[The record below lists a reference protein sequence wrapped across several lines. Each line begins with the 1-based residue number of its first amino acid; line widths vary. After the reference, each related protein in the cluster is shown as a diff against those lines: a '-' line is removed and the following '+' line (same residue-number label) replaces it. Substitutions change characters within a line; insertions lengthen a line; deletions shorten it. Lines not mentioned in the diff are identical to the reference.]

1 MVWRS
6 QDLRQSRQIVKSTSI
21 ASQDIK
27 SEIILSIAAGIRPQ
41 QETVG
46 TMTSH
51 ARRLAVLLPLLLA
64 ACGLSGQQRTT
75 QHLND
80 RLAEGTAP
88 DVAAGNMVLQP
99 LPDGA
104 QVTLLGSSLFPADE
118 RALSDQTRDVRTGV
132 IQSLLDPRLM
142 RVHVVDTSGLPAEQ
156 RDARVR
162 NITQYFIAYGLES
175 TLVSAAP
182 QAVLPPGPVGATP
195 LGLTITIS
203 VQCPHPRDQAGYGDD
218 TANPVCD

>member
-1 MVWRS
+1 
-6 QDLRQSRQIVKSTSI
+6 
-21 ASQDIK
+21 
-27 SEIILSIAAGIRPQ
+27 
-41 QETVG
+41 
-46 TMTSH
+46 MTSH

-64 ACGLSGQQRTT
+64 ACGSGQQRTT

-88 DVAAGNMVLQP
+88 DVAAGNAVLQP

-104 QVTLLGSSLFPADE
+104 RVTLLGSSLFPADE

-132 IQSLLDPRLM
+132 IESLLDPRLM
-142 RVHVVDTSGLPAEQ
+142 RVQVVDTSGLPAEQ
-156 RDARVR
+156 REARVR
-162 NITQYFIAYGLES
+162 NVTEYFIDYGLGS
-175 TLVSAAP
+175 TLVPAA
-182 QAVLPPGPVGATP
+182 AREALPPGPVGATP

-203 VQCPHPRDQAGYGDD
+203 VQCSLPRDQAGDG

>member
-1 MVWRS
+1 
-6 QDLRQSRQIVKSTSI
+6 VKFASI

-27 SEIILSIAAGIRPQ
+27 SEIILSTAASIRPR

-64 ACGLSGQQRTT
+64 ACGPSGQRTT
-75 QHLND
+75 QRLND

-88 DVAAGNMVLQP
+88 DVAAGNAVLQP

-104 QVTLLGSSLFPADE
+104 RVTLLGSSLFPADE
-118 RALSDQTRDVRTGV
+118 RTLNDQTHDVRAGV
-132 IQSLLDPRLM
+132 IEGLLDPSLM
-142 RVHVVDTSGLPAEQ
+142 RVQIVDTSGLPAEE

-162 NITQYFIAYGLES
+162 NVTQYFVNNGLGS
-175 TLVSAAP
+175 ILVPAAP

-203 VQCPHPRDQAGYGDD
+203 VQCPHPRGQAGYDD
-218 TANPVCD
+218 GTANPVCD